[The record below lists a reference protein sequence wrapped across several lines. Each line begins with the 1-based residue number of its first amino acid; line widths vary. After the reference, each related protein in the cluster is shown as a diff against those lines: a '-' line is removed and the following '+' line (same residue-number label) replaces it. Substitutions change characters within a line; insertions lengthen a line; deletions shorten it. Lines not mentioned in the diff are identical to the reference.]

1 MTTEMVYI
9 SVVLRDELEPPE
21 RHSPSNEQPNNVLDN
36 YQNKQL
42 VKVETFEISIT
53 QEFFTHK
60 FFNNLLTKFS

>member
-1 MTTEMVYI
+1 MTKEMVY
-9 SVVLRDELEPPE
+9 VTLVPRDELAPPE
-21 RHSPSNEQPNNVLDN
+21 RHRPSNEQPNSLLDN

-42 VKVETFEISIT
+42 VKVETFAISIT